1 MDGFMVEETTGNI
14 YHGIKGFGIFIS
26 IVCFCFVCKFYRYRE
41 RDEIVNEQAII
52 EEIYERELKHESDDK
67 EDTDN
72 EDDEF
77 TQLLN
82 YS

>member
-1 MDGFMVEETTGNI
+1 MAQKVSVYSFLYYVL
-14 YHGIKGFGIFIS
+14 F
-26 IVCFCFVCKFYRYRE
+26 FVCKFYRYQE

-52 EEIYERELKHESDDK
+52 EEIYERELVHESDYK

>member
-1 MDGFMVEETTGNI
+1 M
-14 YHGIKGFGIFIS
+14 
-26 IVCFCFVCKFYRYRE
+26 CFFFVCKFCRYRE

-52 EEIYERELKHESDDK
+52 EEICERELVHETDRE